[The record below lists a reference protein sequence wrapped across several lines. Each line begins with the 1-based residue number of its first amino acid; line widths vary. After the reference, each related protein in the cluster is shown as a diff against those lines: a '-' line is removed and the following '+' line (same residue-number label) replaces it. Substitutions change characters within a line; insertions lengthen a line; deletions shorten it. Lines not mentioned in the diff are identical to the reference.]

1 MSSASRAARESAL
14 AVVEPE
20 LGTLVATG
28 PDRSSWLN
36 GIVSCDVASVT
47 PSQGAWGLALTKQGK
62 IVSDLTIVSG
72 ADALFIATAP
82 GTAQELARAFDRMLV
97 MEDAELADRSGELVW
112 VRVHGPRA
120 AELADGAA
128 KSLGAASGAIDW
140 TGLGGAAISV
150 EKLRLAALLELL
162 QQGGAQIGSADD
174 WERLRIERGVP
185 RFGQDFDARDN
196 PHEASLDQRAVSWT
210 KGCYLG
216 QEVVCMQDM
225 RGKVKRRVVALA
237 LEGNEPPAVGSPVR
251 ADGQDVGEV
260 TSAAFSELGQ
270 RAVAQARIKAELADG
285 AGSLSVGGVAA
296 TVAERPV

>member
-14 AVVEPE
+14 AVVESE

-28 PDRSSWLN
+28 PDRVSWLN

-47 PSQGAWGLALTKQGK
+47 PSQGGWGLALTKQGK

-72 ADALFIATAP
+72 ADALLLATAP
-82 GTAQELARAFDRMLV
+82 GTTEELARVFDRMLV
-97 MEDAELADRSGELVW
+97 MEDAELADRSAEVVW
-112 VRVHGPRA
+112 VHVHGPRA
-120 AELADGAA
+120 AELA
-128 KSLGAASGAIDW
+128 GAASSSVDAACGAIDW
-140 TGLGGAAISV
+140 TGLGGAAIAV
-150 EKLRLAALLELL
+150 EKVRLAALLELL
-162 QQGGAQIGSADD
+162 EQGGAQIGSADD

-185 RFGQDFDARDN
+185 RFGKDFDARDN

-225 RGKVKRRVVALA
+225 RGKVKRRVVALT
-237 LEGNEPPAVGSPVR
+237 LDGKELPLVGSPVR

-260 TSAAFSELGQ
+260 TSTAFSELGQ
-270 RAVAQARIKAELADG
+270 RAVAQARIKADLADG